1 MANMSVERIYA
12 ALPDKPMRHEAELDD
27 VLRRVFKIRDGD
39 EAKLGIYR
47 KTVIHW
53 NLVVRG
59 PDGLI
64 RKAPVLPKAKSE
76 NERIAELAAEQR
88 QEREAMWARQDHSN
102 PMRAELERAVAEIV
116 GARIEA
122 LEEQVT
128 DLQQQ
133 LEALQSQDTAVEAA
147 VHS

>member
-1 MANMSVERIYA
+1 MAIDIERIYA
-12 ALPDKPMRHEAELDD
+12 ALPAAPMADEHELDD
-27 VLRRVFKIRDGD
+27 VLRRAFKIRDGD
-39 EAKLGIYR
+39 QAKLGVYR
-47 KTVIHW
+47 ETVIHW

-64 RKAPVLPKAKSE
+64 RKAPVLPKPKSE
-76 NERIAELAAEQR
+76 SERIAEIAAEQR
-88 QEREAMWARQDHSN
+88 QEREAMWARQDHAN

-122 LEEQVT
+122 LEEHVT

-133 LEALQSQDTAVEAA
+133 VEVLQSQDVVA
-147 VHS
+147 

>member
-1 MANMSVERIYA
+1 MALEIERIYA
-12 ALPDKPMRHEAELDD
+12 ALPDAPMADEHELDD

-47 KTVIHW
+47 ETVNYW
-53 NLVVRG
+53 KLVLRG

-64 RKAPVLPKAKSE
+64 RKVAALPKPKSE
-76 NERIAELAAEQR
+76 SERIAEIAAEQR
-88 QEREAMWARQDHSN
+88 QERETMWARQDHSN

>member
-1 MANMSVERIYA
+1 MALEIERIYA
-12 ALPDKPMRHEAELDD
+12 ALPAAPMVDEHELDD

-39 EAKLGIYR
+39 EAKLGVYR
-47 KTVIHW
+47 ETVTRW
-53 NLVVRG
+53 RLVVRG

-64 RKAPVLPKAKSE
+64 RKAPVMPKPKSE
-76 NERIAELAAEQR
+76 NERIAEIAAEQR
-88 QEREAMWARQDHSN
+88 REREALWARQDHSN

-133 LEALQSQDTAVEAA
+133 VEALQLQDVVA
-147 VHS
+147 